1 MAKMGRPKK
10 DTVQINISI
19 PIEWKTGLE
28 QLARVYS
35 IEEERTISLLD
46 LMRRGIQEKYQL
58 EVIPLD
64 EDDEN
69 Q

>member
-19 PIEWKTGLE
+19 PIKWKTGLE